1 MGLSGTLDARGAR
14 ILDLGLCFY
23 GYDMPH
29 AEPESLEPLPTVRDV
44 DSTQTAATRAM
55 SPAEHS
61 SARSLLQQIGRYQII
76 RKIGEG
82 GMGSVYEAVQE
93 KPRRRVALKVIRFG
107 CASAQALRRFE
118 LEANVLGRL
127 QHPGIAQVYEAGTA
141 DAGQGPQPFF
151 AMEFIE
157 GGTLRDYVA
166 RNRLGI
172 RQRLELMAKICDAVQ
187 HAHERGVIHRD
198 LKPGNILVDA
208 TGQPKILDFGIA
220 RATDSDVQ
228 ITTMQTDVGQLIG
241 TVPYMS
247 PEQIAADP
255 RELDIRSDV
264 YALGVITYE
273 MLAGKLPYEVQQKMI
288 HEAARVIREDDPI
301 PLSTVNRVFR
311 GDIETIV
318 AKTLEKDKTRR
329 YGSAAELAADIRR
342 YLNHEPITARPP
354 STIYQV
360 RKFARRNRALVG
372 GVAAVFL
379 ALLIGMIVSTSQYF
393 AAEAARRDAVAAR
406 DAAQRDR
413 DRAVAAEKRAEGNFQ
428 LARQA
433 VEKYLNRVADDP
445 ALKARGL
452 EKLRQQLLGTA
463 KEFYEKF
470 VHQRSDDPALRS
482 DLGDAQTSLANIS
495 RLIAE
500 TDQAE
505 AAYGKAREVFESL
518 VREQPTNRQYLRQL
532 AATYGDLGLLY
543 SDTRRGKEAEAAFRQ
558 SQTVEQELE
567 KLGATEPVD
576 QSRLANT
583 CDNLAL
589 YYKNAGRAGDAEAQH
604 KRAMNIRKQL
614 VKQFPENESYR
625 EELIRSYNNL
635 TDLYANSGRA
645 AAAEPYLKEAI
656 ALCIELA
663 RQHPDVPQYQS
674 VLAASYNNIAGV
686 YMLTDQLDA
695 ARKAYQLAVPIRE
708 RLASEHPAMLEYG
721 LHLGSAYC
729 NLGELETREDKFDA
743 ALPWFEKSIATL
755 EGVLRREPRHTTARF
770 YLSYTH
776 SWNGRALGG
785 AGRLDE
791 SLAEWDEA
799 IKLDDQNDVSLRV
812 GRAAAAA
819 RAGKYAVAARQVDVA
834 ATQPALSGETMYGF
848 SEALALSAVAAR
860 ADASLSEETRERIC
874 AADETRALEFL
885 RRAAA
890 GGYFK
895 DSKAVADLRKNAVFA
910 PLRSREEFRAWES
923 EVAGAPAAQGK
934 P

>member
-1 MGLSGTLDARGAR
+1 MLRG
-14 ILDLGLCFY
+14 
-23 GYDMPH
+23 
-29 AEPESLEPLPTVRDV
+29 EPESLEPLPTGQDL
-44 DSTQTAATRAM
+44 DSTQTALTSAMHRGATDHAT
-55 SPAEHS
+55 
-61 SARSLLQQIGRYQII
+61 SLPSNIGHYKII

-157 GGTLRDYVA
+157 GWTLRDYVA

-255 RELDIRSDV
+255 HALDIRSDV

-273 MLAGKLPYEVQQKMI
+273 MLAGKLPYDVQQKMI

-318 AKTLEKDKTRR
+318 AKTLEKDKARR

-379 ALLIGMIVSTSQYF
+379 ALLVGMIVSTSQYF

-433 VEKYLNRVADDP
+433 VEKYLNRVAENP

-452 EKLRQQLLGTA
+452 ETLRQQLLGTA

-470 VHQRSDDPALRS
+470 VQQRSDDPALRS

-505 AAYGKAREVFESL
+505 AAYLKAKEVFESL
-518 VREQPTNRQYLRQL
+518 VLEQPTNRQYLRQL
-532 AATYGDLGLLY
+532 AATYADLGLLY
-543 SDTRRGKEAEAAFRQ
+543 SDTRRGKEAEAAFRE
-558 SQTVEQELE
+558 SQTIERELE
-567 KLGATEPVD
+567 KVGAIEPVD
-576 QSRLANT
+576 KSRLANT

-589 YYKNAGRAGDAEAQH
+589 YYKSAGRAGEAETQH
-604 KRAMNIRKQL
+604 KRAMTIRKQL
-614 VKQFPENESYR
+614 VEQYPRNDSYR
-625 EELIRSYNNL
+625 EELMRSYNNL

-645 AAAEPYLKEAI
+645 AAAEPFLKEAI
-656 ALCIELA
+656 GLCTDLA
-663 RQHPDVPQYQS
+663 RQHPDVPEYQS
-674 VLAASYNNIAGV
+674 GLASSYNNIAGI

-695 ARKAYQLAVPIRE
+695 ARKAYLFCVPIRE
-708 RLASEHPAMLEYG
+708 RLTAEHPAMLEYG

-729 NLGELETREDKFDA
+729 NLGELETREGKYDA
-743 ALPWFEKSIATL
+743 ALPWFAKSIETL

-785 AGRLDE
+785 AGRHEDA
-791 SLAEWDEA
+791 LAEWDAA
-799 IKLDDQNDVSLRV
+799 IKLDDQKDVSLRV

-819 RAGKYAVAARQVDVA
+819 RAGKYAVAVRQVDA
-834 ATQPALSGETMYGF
+834 ASTQPALSTETLYGL
-848 SEALALSAVAAR
+848 SEALALSSVAAR
-860 ADASLSEETRERIC
+860 ADGSLSDETRERIC
-874 AADETRALEFL
+874 AADETRAIELL
-885 RRAAA
+885 QRAAK

-895 DSKAVADLRKNAVFA
+895 DPKTVAELEKSAAFA
-910 PLRSREEFRAWES
+910 PLRTRDEFRSWVSAL
-923 EVAGAPAAQGK
+923 AGPPAAQPK

>member
-1 MGLSGTLDARGAR
+1 
-14 ILDLGLCFY
+14 
-23 GYDMPH
+23 MPH
-29 AEPESLEPLPTVRDV
+29 AEQGSLEPLPTGRDV
-44 DSTQTAATRAM
+44 DSTQTAVTRAM

-93 KPRRRVALKVIRFG
+93 KPRRRVALKVIRLG
-107 CASAQALRRFE
+107 CASGQALRRFE

-151 AMEFIE
+151 AMEYIE
-157 GGTLRDYVA
+157 GGTLREYVA
-166 RNRLGI
+166 ENRLGI

-255 RELDIRSDV
+255 HELDIRSDV

-273 MLAGKLPYEVQQKMI
+273 MLAGKLPYDVQQKMI

-342 YLNHEPITARPP
+342 YLQHEPIAARPP

-379 ALLIGMIVSTSQYF
+379 ALLVGMIVSTSQYF

-406 DAAQRDR
+406 DAAQLER
-413 DRAVAAEKRAEGNFQ
+413 DRAVAAEKRAAGNFQ

-433 VEKYLNRVADDP
+433 VEKYLNRVADSP

-470 VHQRSDDPALRS
+470 VQQRSDDPALRS

-505 AAYGKAREVFESL
+505 AAYLKARDVFESL

-532 AATYGDLGLLY
+532 AATYADLGLLY

-558 SQTVEQELE
+558 SQTIEGELE
-567 KLGATEPVD
+567 KLGAIEPVD
-576 QSRLANT
+576 KSRLANT

-589 YYKNAGRAGDAEAQH
+589 YYKSAGRAGEAEAQH
-604 KRAMNIRKQL
+604 KRAMTIRKQL
-614 VKQFPENESYR
+614 VEQFPKNDSYR
-625 EELIRSYNNL
+625 EELMRSYNNL

-645 AAAEPYLKEAI
+645 AAAEPFLKEAI
-656 ALCIELA
+656 SLCTDLA
-663 RQHPDVPQYQS
+663 RQHPDVPEYQS
-674 VLAASYNNIAGV
+674 GLASSYNNIAGV

-695 ARKAYQLAVPIRE
+695 AREAYLFCLPIRE

-729 NLGELETREDKFDA
+729 NLGELETREGKYEA

-776 SWNGRALGG
+776 GWNARALSG
-785 AGRLDE
+785 AERWPE
-791 SLAEWDEA
+791 ALAEWENA
-799 IKLDDQNDVSLRV
+799 IKLDDQRDMGLRV
-812 GRAAAAA
+812 GRATAAA
-819 RAGKYAVAARQVDVA
+819 RAGKYTIAARQVSAA
-834 ATQPALSGETMYGF
+834 ATQPALSGEALWGL
-848 SEALALSAVAAR
+848 SEALLWSAAAAR
-860 ADASLSEETRERIC
+860 RDESLSDGARERIG
-874 AADETRALEFL
+874 AANEGQAMVLL
-885 RRAAA
+885 RKAA
-890 GGYFK
+890 GAGFFK
-895 DSKAVADLRKNAVFA
+895 DSKRRMELQTSAAFEALRGRPDF
-910 PLRSREEFRAWES
+910 REWE
-923 EVAGAPAAQGK
+923 ATLTGATGR
-934 P
+934 